1 MFMSGNAQTKDID
14 FTVDR
19 KNLYREESFT
29 DLKVATIR
37 RLIPV
42 HTDGTDDNSRT
53 PIFLGHTQ
61 LMSPEGPV
69 PLQARLVANS
79 IEEAMGEFPK
89 TMENALAQVVEN
101 LKELQK
107 REAAEKDESRIIVPG
122 R

>member
-1 MFMSGNAQTKDID
+1 MSGNAQAKDID
-14 FTVDR
+14 FTVDQ

-42 HTDGTDDNSRT
+42 NTDGTDDNSRT

-79 IEEAMGEFPK
+79 LEEAMGEFPK